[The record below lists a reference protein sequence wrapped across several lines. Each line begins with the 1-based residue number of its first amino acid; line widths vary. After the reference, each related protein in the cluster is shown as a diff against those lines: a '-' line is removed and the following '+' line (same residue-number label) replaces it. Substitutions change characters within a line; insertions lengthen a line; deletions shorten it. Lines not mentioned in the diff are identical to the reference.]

1 MSIILLPWSMEQDR
15 LNQIK
20 ANSTHVDDNFNTL
33 LNGVNGKLDL
43 DGTSSPTADIS
54 WNGRKITNLATPTAG
69 GDAASKSYVD
79 NAITTATK
87 IATASQLGQVKI
99 GSNISVA
106 SDGKISIPL
115 ATTSVPG
122 VVQLGQT
129 DTTAHAEAEAVR
141 NTVITNTIPTTGT
154 DGVIYFVYSL

>member
-1 MSIILLPWSMEQDR
+1 MEQDR
-15 LNQIK
+15 INQIK
-20 ANSTHVDDNFNTL
+20 ANSVHVDDNFNTL
-33 LNGVNGKLDL
+33 LNAVNGKLDL

-54 WNGRKITNLATPTAG
+54 WNSHKITNLASPTAD
-69 GDAASKSYVD
+69 GDAARKKYVD
-79 NAITTATK
+79 DAIITATK
-87 IATASQLGQVKI
+87 IASASQLGQVKI